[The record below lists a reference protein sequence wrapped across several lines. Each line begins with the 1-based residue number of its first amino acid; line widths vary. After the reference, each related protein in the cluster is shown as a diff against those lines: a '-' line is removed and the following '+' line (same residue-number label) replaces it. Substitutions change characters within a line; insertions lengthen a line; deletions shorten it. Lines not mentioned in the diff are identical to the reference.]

1 MPREHSLSRDWDAHD
16 AWESWWQPN
25 PLKITSQLIQKQGP
39 RLMNVTVLFFY
50 LSYYARKVL
59 LWVLKENGDNLFRCS
74 VKVDNKTLVD
84 EGAFDLDGFVD
95 ISLRGFGILPSQK
108 CDDWSLSETIRISL
122 HNEGEADLRG
132 AETPETDHCSNGQ
145 SSHRTWNHHCTRT

>member
-1 MPREHSLSRDWDAHD
+1 MAAKSVENHISADPKARPEINER
-16 AWESWWQPN
+16 N
-25 PLKITSQLIQKQGP
+25 CTF
-39 RLMNVTVLFFY
+39 FFY

-108 CDDWSLSETIRISL
+108 CDD
-122 HNEGEADLRG
+122 
-132 AETPETDHCSNGQ
+132 
-145 SSHRTWNHHCTRT
+145 